1 MFVSNSILH
10 MQCQGIFAAGGAG
23 KPREQAAKKRLIF
36 AAGSGKCNLVSGNRI
51 GFGKPER
58 QKNISATEADW
69 DYDNGKKAFR
79 LKIVVERFY

>member
-1 MFVSNSILH
+1 M
-10 MQCQGIFAAGGAG
+10 
-23 KPREQAAKKRLIF
+23 IF

-51 GFGKPER
+51 GFEKLER

>member
-1 MFVSNSILH
+1 
-10 MQCQGIFAAGGAG
+10 MQCQGIFAAGGKTAG
-23 KPREQAAKKRLIF
+23 TGGKKRLIF

-69 DYDNGKKAFR
+69 NYDNGKKAFR

>member
-1 MFVSNSILH
+1 MRQAVRENRGNSR
-10 MQCQGIFAAGGAG
+10 Q
-23 KPREQAAKKRLIF
+23 KRLIF

-51 GFGKPER
+51 GFEKPER

>member
-10 MQCQGIFAAGGAG
+10 MQCQGILRHSV
-23 KPREQAAKKRLIF
+23 RENRCLRQKRLIF

-51 GFGKPER
+51 GFEKPER